1 MAETNDIQ
9 VTSPPSASL
18 EAGLQPAS
26 PPVSNDEDDFFGEE
40 VKPVKPADTKPA
52 PVVPPVEK
60 QTPKHSSRTLREA
73 RDLGLDDNYAQSL
86 STDALEEVVY
96 HLNRQAR
103 HKPAEKPVAPVEE
116 PIDWGTDGEGKALT
130 EKDYAP
136 AVVRLVKQQHAK
148 DKELNELK
156 EEIKTTRQREAASQV
171 DRNSAVID
179 SAFAALGAGYEKHF
193 GKEPGSS
200 LAADKPE
207 MKKRIAIL
215 RAAGI
220 TLATVDPAKINGQVK
235 EAVEL
240 FGLSPEEEP
249 EVAAK
254 KDRWN
259 RGGLAIPTARDRKE
273 VMGEDGAKKAVA
285 SLLRKKGFDTVATDD
300 DEESASIPD

>member
-1 MAETNDIQ
+1 MADSNDIQ
-9 VTSPPSASL
+9 VTSPPSASSG
-18 EAGLQPAS
+18 AGLQPAS

-40 VKPVKPADTKPA
+40 VKPVKPADTKP
-52 PVVPPVEK
+52 VLTTPPAEK
-60 QTPKHSSRTLREA
+60 PKYSSRTLREA
-73 RDLGLDDNYAQSL
+73 RDLGLEDSYIQSV
-86 STDALEEVVY
+86 SPDALEEVVY

-103 HKPAEKPVAPVEE
+103 QKPADKPVAPVEE
-116 PIDWGTDGEGKALT
+116 AIDWGVDDEGKPMT
-130 EKDYAP
+130 EKQYAP

-148 DKELNELK
+148 DKELKELK
-156 EEIKTTRQREAASQV
+156 DEIQATRQREAATQA

-179 SAFAALGAGYEKHF
+179 AAFTALGAGYAKHF
-193 GKEPGSS
+193 GTESGS
-200 LAADKPE
+200 AMTADKPE

-220 TLATVDPAKINGQVK
+220 TLATVDPAKINGQIK

-240 FGLSPEEEP
+240 LGLSPEEEP
-249 EVAAK
+249 EVTTK

-285 SLLRKKGFDTVATDD
+285 TLLRKKGFDTVATDD

>member
-1 MAETNDIQ
+1 MSND
-9 VTSPPSASL
+9 
-18 EAGLQPAS
+18 
-26 PPVSNDEDDFFGEE
+26 DEDDFFGEE

-52 PVVPPVEK
+52 PIAPPVEK

-103 HKPAEKPVAPVEE
+103 QKPAEKPAASVEE
-116 PIDWGTDGEGKALT
+116 AIDWGTGEDGKPLT

-148 DKELNELK
+148 DKELKEVKDELQ
-156 EEIKTTRQREAASQV
+156 TSRQREANRQMDRAS
-171 DRNSAVID
+171 SLID
-179 SAFAALGAGYEKHF
+179 SAFAALGPGYEKHF
-193 GKEPGSS
+193 GKEPGST
-200 LAADKPE
+200 LTADKPE

-240 FGLSPEEEP
+240 LGLSPEEEP
-249 EVAAK
+249 EIKDK

-273 VMGEDGAKKAVA
+273 PMGEDGAKKAVA
-285 SLLRKKGFDTVATDD
+285 SLLRKKGFDTVVNED
-300 DEESASIPD
+300 DEESAGIPD